1 MSFSTNRRNALD
13 PDRPMAHR
21 LSHARSCAM
30 LMAQKYKVPRS
41 AILDFVRKTSGI
53 NLAGP
58 VTESELIEAVR
69 ILALIKQDGLAAT
82 QS

>member
-1 MSFSTNRRNALD
+1 
-13 PDRPMAHR
+13 
-21 LSHARSCAM
+21 M

>member
-13 PDRPMAHR
+13 PNRPMAHR

-30 LMAQKYKVPRS
+30 LMGEKYKVPRS
-41 AILDFVRKTSGI
+41 VILDFIRKTSGI
-53 NLAGP
+53 TLTEP

-69 ILALIKQDGLAAT
+69 ILVLI
-82 QS
+82 